1 MADKETTM
9 SVLADYLKTEAG
21 NIRDESARL
30 KAAKLDWQRAAQD
43 LVNRMTEWLLQSDP
57 DRLLQVKQ
65 TDHVFEDYDV
75 GSHVVKGVSITL
87 GRGTVRI
94 TPSPLEVLG
103 VIQVPGETGRRRID
117 GRFVFDN
124 GTDRIPL
131 YRVKE
136 GDRDVW
142 LWWTHGG
149 VGKPFD
155 RESFEATIVSLL
167 Q

>member
-9 SVLADYLKTEAG
+9 SVLTDYLKTEAG
-21 NIRDESARL
+21 HIRDESARL
-30 KAAKLDWQRAAQD
+30 KAAKLDWQRAAQE
-43 LVNRMTEWLLQSDP
+43 LVHRMAEWLSQSDP

-75 GSHVVKGVSITL
+75 GRHVIKGLSITL

-94 TPSPLEVLG
+94 TPSPLEIVG
-103 VIQVPGETGRRRID
+103 VIQVPGESTRRRID
-117 GRFVFDN
+117 GRFEFGN

-131 YRVKE
+131 YRVKD

-142 LWWTHGG
+142 LWWTQGG

-155 RESFEATIVSLL
+155 RESFEATVVSLL
-167 Q
+167 R